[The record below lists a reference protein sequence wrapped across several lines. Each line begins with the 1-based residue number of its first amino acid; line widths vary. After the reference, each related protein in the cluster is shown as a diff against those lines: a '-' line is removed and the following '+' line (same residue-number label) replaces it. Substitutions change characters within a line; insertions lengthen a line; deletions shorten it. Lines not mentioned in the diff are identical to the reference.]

1 MPNSKSNFMTVVSFI
16 LLAFIR
22 GTTPLMAY
30 FAVSGLNSTGR
41 VVAAK
46 SVISLVIFLLTLL
59 TIIMVKD
66 ETRLQIKENFK
77 NKSVYWKVLLIGLLQ
92 AAAPYLLVV
101 YSLKYLPPTLLGVFM
116 AATPWFTILMERL
129 PFLKLKVTNVVYKYA
144 AGFVCRTP
152 QKNGL
157 KMLDE
162 NY

>member
-1 MPNSKSNFMTVVSFI
+1 MPNSKSNNFVTVLSFI

-46 SVISLVIFLLTLL
+46 SVISLVMFLLTLS
-59 TIIMVKD
+59 TIIVVKD

-77 NKSVYWKVLLIGLLQ
+77 NRSIYWKVLLIGLLQ

-129 PFLKLKVTNVVYKYA
+129 PFLKLKVTLVV
-144 AGFVCRTP
+144 T
-152 QKNGL
+152 
-157 KMLDE
+157 
-162 NY
+162 